1 MVRRKALSAVA
12 LGAAALTLGT
22 LPAQTAYA
30 AVPGTAP
37 AVPAHVT
44 ATAPAPVSVSVHTP
58 APAPAPDTAALRVV
72 LQRALSQG
80 APGAMARVDDHG
92 ETYRVAEGVADR
104 ETGRQISTADR
115 FRIGSVTKT
124 FSAVVVLQLVAEGEL
139 ELDTSVNHYLPGLL
153 PDDRVTV
160 RHVLNHRSGLWD
172 YTNDMF
178 QQTVPGFESVRNEV
192 FTHQEL
198 IDRSLTRTPSPA
210 PGTAYGYSNTNFVVA
225 GMLIEKVT
233 GESAR
238 SAYQS
243 RIIEPLGLDNT
254 KYVHPATAIPG
265 RYARG
270 YLTPDETGAPLV
282 DSTRQTASWAQTA
295 GAMISDPADLNRFF
309 AALLGGRL
317 LRADLLAEMQRWAPT
332 NAAGTQ
338 HYGLGLRRRDL
349 SCGVSVYGHTGTVQG
364 YYTYAFTSKDGKRS
378 VSSLAN
384 TSNNGNVLVTMAGTL
399 EATFCGSGGSASGGS
414 GGTGSGTASVSGT
427 PSAEAPAAQVP
438 AAEAPGTDTPDR
450 GARLAGGYEDMA
462 AVHEDIA
469 PGIAR
474 N

>member
-22 LPAQTAYA
+22 LPAQSAYA
-30 AVPGTAP
+30 AAPDTAP
-37 AVPAHVT
+37 AAPAP
-44 ATAPAPVSVSVHTP
+44 ATAPASVSAPVRT
-58 APAPAPDTAALRVV
+58 PAPAPDTAALRAV

-104 ETGRQISTADR
+104 VSGRQISTADR

-124 FSAVVVLQLVAEGEL
+124 FSAVVVLQLVAEGDL
-139 ELDTSVNHYLPGLL
+139 GLDISVNHYLPGLL
-153 PDDRVTV
+153 PDDRITV

-178 QQTVPGFESVRNEV
+178 QQTVPGFEAVRNKV
-192 FTHQEL
+192 FTNQEL
-198 IDRSLTRTPSPA
+198 LELSLTRTPSPA

-254 KYVHPATAIPG
+254 RYVHPATAIPG

-270 YLTPDETGAPLV
+270 YLTPDEAGAPLV

-309 AALLGGRL
+309 SALLGGRL

-399 EATFCGSGGSASGGS
+399 EATFCGTGSTGTASGT
-414 GGTGSGTASVSGT
+414 GTGSGTASASGT
-427 PSAEAPAAQVP
+427 PAAQAPAAGVP
-438 AAEAPGTDTPDR
+438 AAEAPGTDAPDR
-450 GARLAGGYEDMA
+450 GARLAGVY
-462 AVHEDIA
+462 EDIA